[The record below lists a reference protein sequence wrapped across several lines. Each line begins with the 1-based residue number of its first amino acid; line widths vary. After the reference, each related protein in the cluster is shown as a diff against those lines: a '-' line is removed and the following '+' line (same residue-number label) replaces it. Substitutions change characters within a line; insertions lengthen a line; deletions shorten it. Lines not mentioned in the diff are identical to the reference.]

1 MLSWENTATGVPGGR
16 GLGEW
21 LRRQRQARAWSRAE
35 MARQLIKAA
44 RASGDT
50 SLPGIDSICHNI
62 YRWERGTVG
71 LTERYK
77 LYYCVAL
84 GISPDDF
91 GAGSSEQPGDL
102 SGFSAGEVAVLDL
115 VAGVVGLWREF
126 RREMAI
132 IRDERR
138 PGWARRDRGGSTW
151 PFFLTVMLPGG

>member
-1 MLSWENTATGVPGGR
+1 MRTRALNCENTATGVPGGLR
-16 GLGEW
+16 LGEW

-44 RASGDT
+44 RASDDT

-71 LTERYK
+71 LSERYK

-91 GAGSSEQPGDL
+91 GAGEPEQPEDL

-126 RREMAI
+126 RREIAI
-132 IRDERR
+132 IHDGEGADGLAGTEAGAHGR
-138 PGWARRDRGGSTW
+138 SS
-151 PFFLTVMLPGG
+151 